1 MKQQLS
7 ELKLEIQ
14 EKGLHKIK
22 AYFDFTPEELE
33 NLDTEVL
40 KHLYNMAKLG
50 MTFEREMNISL
61 RSQEMNYLRIS
72 KVVSDSKEEI
82 KRYIRK
88 SMPQYF

>member
-1 MKQQLS
+1 MKEPLDN
-7 ELKLEIQ
+7 LKLEIQ

-22 AYFDFTPEELE
+22 QYFDFSAEELE
-33 NLDTEVL
+33 KLDGEVL

-50 MTFEREMNISL
+50 MTFEREMNISK

-72 KVVSDSKEEI
+72 KVVGDSKEEI
-82 KRYIRK
+82 KRYVKK